1 LLNNILNSFYKYIFI
16 VFRTTN
22 TSIYFKFR
30 IFNTIF
36 NYFNY
41 IEKTIT
47 NYSCSL
53 RKIILKVCKKV
64 LTKLVKYYLKTK
76 KLNKILY
83 NFVNIL
89 NSTQKLS
96 LYKI

>member
-1 LLNNILNSFYKYIFI
+1 MLNFFYKCTFI
-16 VFRTTN
+16 VSWTIN
-22 TSIYFKFR
+22 VNIYLKFR
-30 IFNTIF
+30 ILDIVF

-41 IEKTIT
+41 IKKTIT
-47 NYSCSL
+47 NYSCFL
-53 RKIILKVCKKV
+53 REIILKVCKKAS
-64 LTKLVKYYLKTK
+64 TKLVKYYSKTK
-76 KLNKILY
+76 KLNKMLY